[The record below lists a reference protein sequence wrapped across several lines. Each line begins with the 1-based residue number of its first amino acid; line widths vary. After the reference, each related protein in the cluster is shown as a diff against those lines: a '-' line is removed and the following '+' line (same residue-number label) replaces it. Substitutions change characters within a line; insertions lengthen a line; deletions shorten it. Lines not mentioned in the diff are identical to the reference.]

1 GRYATNSNHFKEIY
15 AMYKESLEKNLR
27 EAKEARSTLK
37 HLPGIKV
44 GPRNPIKKGLYL
56 TNYANCL
63 LNRQIDIFD
72 DSLLLLEKGR
82 IQSACVLSRGMI
94 ETHAFARLMNKEI
107 EKILN
112 SQEGFESVDA
122 SIDMLLTFINS
133 SRFKE
138 KDQKN
143 MKKGLFDPN
152 DYMFTDEARYRLEHM
167 LAGSKHV
174 MDALRDL
181 YRDELKET
189 GMKESQFEQLY
200 DVLSEWVHPSQKSI
214 YHYYVP
220 ETHTVPTSVGDIHMN
235 VSASLHCA
243 RALHFIMDTQRQH
256 QWSYQLAQEIDRR
269 S

>member
-1 GRYATNSNHFKEIY
+1 
-15 AMYKESLEKNLR
+15 MYKESLEKNLR
-27 EAKEARSTLK
+27 ESKEARSTLK

-72 DSLLLLEKGR
+72 DSLFLLEKGR

-94 ETHAFARLMNKEI
+94 ETHAFARLMNKKI
-107 EKILN
+107 EGILRSKN
-112 SQEGFESVDA
+112 GFESVEE
-122 SIDMLLTFINS
+122 SLDMLLTFTNS
-133 SRFKE
+133 SRFKVSE
-138 KDQKN
+138 QK
-143 MKKGLFDPN
+143 KIRDGVFDPN
-152 DYMFTDEARYRLEHM
+152 DYMFTEQAKYRFENM

-174 MDALRDL
+174 MKALEDL
-181 YRDELKET
+181 YKDELKET

-200 DVLSEWVHPSQKSI
+200 DVLSEWVHPSQTSI